1 MKSLGILITFLFAF
15 QLSLL
20 AQNEYK
26 VFYYP
31 NGQKSS
37 EGFLVEGKPNGY
49 WKNYF
54 DTGVLKSEGNRKEF
68 QLDSTWKFFRLDGS
82 LQQSIEYQAN
92 VKTGVECYYDSLG
105 RKDRMITYLNDLK
118 NGPAVEYFFSGKEKI
133 SFNYV
138 NNQIEGKY
146 FEYAEDGRV
155 ITRRTY
161 KNGLIYSEE
170 KINRL
175 NKNGQRVGLWVDLR
189 ENGKLKEEGNY
200 LSGLKEGTFKV
211 YNKQGELL
219 KFEFY
224 EFGVLKENKEETEF
238 VKIEKFYDEKGRVT
252 ERGGRKNGLK
262 HGTFQTLD
270 STGNIIFSRLYLND
284 IKQAEGK
291 FDTLNREIGEWK
303 YFFPNGSLRSS
314 GSYSNGKKTGD
325 WKYYFENGKLEQS
338 GKYDNNFISGKWL
351 WYYSNGILLREEFY
365 RKGKLD
371 GRYIENDS
379 LGNIVLEG
387 DYADG
392 LKQGKWFRFINDHK
406 EEGEYIDD
414 ERNSVWI
421 FTHSNGNKMFEGKFE
436 LGVAVGKHEYYYF
449 DGKPEMKGGYEG
461 GELDGDWMYFDEEG
475 NYINTVTYQ
484 GGKLYKVD
492 GIKLKERK

>member
-1 MKSLGILITFLFAF
+1 MKPHGILITLLLAF
-15 QLSLL
+15 QFSLFG
-20 AQNEYK
+20 QNEFK

-37 EGFLVEGKPNGY
+37 EGFLVEGKPDGY

-54 DTGVLKSEGNRKEF
+54 DTGVIKSEGNRKEF
-68 QLDSTWKFFRLDGS
+68 QLDSTWKFYRLDAS
-82 LQQSIEYQAN
+82 LQQSIEYKAN
-92 VKTGVECYYDSLG
+92 VKYGEESYYDSLG
-105 RKDRMITYLNDLK
+105 RKERTTSYINDIK
-118 NGPAVEYFFSGKEKI
+118 SGPAGEYYSSGKQKKA
-133 SFNYV
+133 FNYV
-138 NNQIEGKY
+138 NNQMEGKY
-146 FEYAEDGRV
+146 FEYAEDGRI

-170 KINRL
+170 KINRF
-175 NKNGQRVGLWVDLR
+175 NKNGQRVGLWIDLR

-211 YNKQGELL
+211 YNKQGEFL

-224 EFGVLKENKEETEF
+224 ELGVLKENTEETEF
-238 VKIEKFYDEKGRVT
+238 VKIEKFYDEKGRVI
-252 ERGGRKNGLK
+252 ERGGTKNGLK

-284 IKQAEGK
+284 LKQSEGRY
-291 FDTLNREIGEWK
+291 DTLNREIGEWK

-338 GKYDNNFISGKWL
+338 GKYDNNLISGKWL
-351 WYYSNGILLREEFY
+351 WYYSSGIVLREEHY

-371 GRYIENDS
+371 GHYIENDS
-379 LGNIVLEG
+379 IGNVVLEG
-387 DYADG
+387 DFEDD
-392 LKQGKWFRFINDHK
+392 LRQGKWFRFINDHK
-406 EEGEYIDD
+406 EAGEYIDD
-414 ERNSVWI
+414 ERNGPWT
-421 FTHSNGNKMFEGKFE
+421 FTHSNGNKMFEGTFE
-436 LGVAVGKHEYYYF
+436 LGVAVGQHDYF
-449 DGKPEMKGGYEG
+449 YSNGKSEMRGSYVG
-461 GELDGDWMYFDEEG
+461 GELDGDWMYFDEDG

>member
-1 MKSLGILITFLFAF
+1 MKSLGILITLLFAF
-15 QLSLL
+15 QFNLK
-20 AQNEYK
+20 AQIEYK

-37 EGFLVEGKPNGY
+37 EGTLVEGKPNGF

-54 DTGVLKSEGNRKEF
+54 DTGVLKSEGNRRDF
-68 QLDSTWKFFRLDGS
+68 QLDSTWKFFRVDGS
-82 LQQSIEYQAN
+82 LQQSIEYKSN
-92 VKTGVECYYDSLG
+92 VKSGEECFYDSLG
-105 RKDRMITYLNDLK
+105 RKERMTTYISDIK
-118 NGPAVEYFFSGKEKI
+118 SGPAKEYFTSGKEKI
-133 SFNYV
+133 SFNYI

-170 KINRL
+170 KINRY
-175 NKNGQRVGLWVDLR
+175 NKNGQRVGLWIDLR

-200 LSGLKEGTFKV
+200 LIGMKEGTFKV
-211 YNKQGELL
+211 YNKQGEFL

-224 EFGVLKENKEETEF
+224 ELGVLKENSEETEF
-238 VKIEKFYDEKGRVT
+238 VKIEKFYDEKGRVI
-252 ERGGRKNGLK
+252 ERGGTKNGLK

-303 YFFPNGSLRSS
+303 YFFPNGSIRSS
-314 GSYSNGKKTGD
+314 GSYSNGKKIGD

-351 WYYSNGILLREEFY
+351 WYYPNGIVLREEYY

-371 GRYIENDS
+371 GHYIENDS
-379 LGNIVLEG
+379 LGKVVLEG

-406 EEGEYIDD
+406 EEGEYVDD
-414 ERNSVWI
+414 ERNGVWVY
-421 FTHSNGNKMFEGKFE
+421 TH
-436 LGVAVGKHEYYYF
+436 
-449 DGKPEMKGGYEG
+449 
-461 GELDGDWMYFDEEG
+461 
-475 NYINTVTYQ
+475 
-484 GGKLYKVD
+484 
-492 GIKLKERK
+492 

>member
-1 MKSLGILITFLFAF
+1 MKPHGILITLLLAF
-15 QLSLL
+15 QLSLF
-20 AQNEYK
+20 AQNEFK
-26 VFYYP
+26 VFYYS

-37 EGFLVEGKPNGY
+37 EGFLVEGKPDGY

-54 DTGVLKSEGNRKEF
+54 DTGVLKSEGNRKDF

-92 VKTGVECYYDSLG
+92 VKTGAECYYDSLG
-105 RKDRMITYLNDLK
+105 RKNRMITNLNDLK
-118 NGPAVEYFFSGKEKI
+118 NGPAAEYFSSGKQKT

-170 KINRL
+170 RINRYD
-175 NKNGQRVGLWVDLR
+175 KNAQRVGLWVDLR
-189 ENGKLKEEGNY
+189 ESGKLKEEGNY

-211 YNKQGELL
+211 YNKQGEFL

-252 ERGGRKNGLK
+252 ERGGTKNGLK

-270 STGNIIFSRLYLND
+270 STGKIIFSRLYLND

-421 FTHSNGNKMFEGKFE
+421 FTHSNENKMFEGRFE

-461 GELDGDWMYFDEEG
+461 GELEGDWMYFDEEG

>member
-1 MKSLGILITFLFAF
+1 MKPHGILITLLLAF
-15 QLSLL
+15 QLSLF
-20 AQNEYK
+20 AQNEFK

-37 EGFLVEGKPNGY
+37 EGFLVEGKPDGY

-54 DTGVLKSEGNRKEF
+54 DTGVIKSEGNRKEF
-68 QLDSTWKFFRLDGS
+68 QLDSTWKFYRLDAS
-82 LQQSIEYQAN
+82 LQQSIEYKAN
-92 VKTGVECYYDSLG
+92 VKYGEESYYDSLG
-105 RKDRMITYLNDLK
+105 RKERTTSYINDIK
-118 NGPAVEYFFSGKEKI
+118 SGPAGEYYSSGKQKKA
-133 SFNYV
+133 FNYV
-138 NNQIEGKY
+138 NNQMEGKY
-146 FEYAEDGRV
+146 FEYAEDGRI

-170 KINRL
+170 KINRF
-175 NKNGQRVGLWVDLR
+175 NKNGQRVGLWIDLR

-211 YNKQGELL
+211 YNKQGEFL

-224 EFGVLKENKEETEF
+224 ELGVLKENTEETEF
-238 VKIEKFYDEKGRVT
+238 VKIEKFYDEKGRVI
-252 ERGGRKNGLK
+252 ERGGTKNGLK

-284 IKQAEGK
+284 LKQSEGRY
-291 FDTLNREIGEWK
+291 DTLNREIGEWK

-338 GKYDNNFISGKWL
+338 GKYDNNLISGKWL
-351 WYYSNGILLREEFY
+351 WYYSSGIVLREEHY

-371 GRYIENDS
+371 GHYIENDS
-379 LGNIVLEG
+379 LGNVVLEG
-387 DYADG
+387 DFEDD
-392 LKQGKWFRFINDHK
+392 LRQGKWFRFINDHK
-406 EEGEYIDD
+406 EAGEYIDD
-414 ERNSVWI
+414 ERNGLWT
-421 FTHSNGNKMFEGKFE
+421 FTHSNGNKMFEGTFE
-436 LGVAVGKHEYYYF
+436 LGVAVGQHDYF
-449 DGKPEMKGGYEG
+449 YSNGKSEMRGSYVG

>member
-1 MKSLGILITFLFAF
+1 MKPHGILITLLLAF
-15 QLSLL
+15 QLSLF
-20 AQNEYK
+20 AQNEFK

-37 EGFLVEGKPNGY
+37 EGFLVEGKPDGY

-54 DTGVLKSEGNRKEF
+54 DTGVIKSEGNRKEF
-68 QLDSTWKFFRLDGS
+68 QLDSTWKFYRLDAS
-82 LQQSIEYQAN
+82 LQQTIEYKAN
-92 VKTGVECYYDSLG
+92 VKYGEESYYDSLG
-105 RKDRMITYLNDLK
+105 RKERTTSYINDIK
-118 NGPAVEYFFSGKEKI
+118 SGPAGEYYSSGKQKI
-133 SFNYV
+133 AFNYV

-146 FEYAEDGRV
+146 FEYAEDGRI
-155 ITRRTY
+155 ITRRAY

-170 KINRL
+170 KINRF
-175 NKNGQRVGLWVDLR
+175 NKNGQRVGLWIDLR

-211 YNKQGELL
+211 YNKQGEFL

-224 EFGVLKENKEETEF
+224 ELGVLKENTEETEF
-238 VKIEKFYDEKGRVT
+238 VKIEKFYDEKGRVI
-252 ERGGRKNGLK
+252 ERGGTKNGLK

-284 IKQAEGK
+284 LKQSEGRY
-291 FDTLNREIGEWK
+291 DTLNREIGEWK

-338 GKYDNNFISGKWL
+338 GKYDNNLISGKWL
-351 WYYSNGILLREEFY
+351 WYYSSGIVLREEYY

-371 GRYIENDS
+371 GHYIENDS
-379 LGNIVLEG
+379 LGNVVLEG
-387 DYADG
+387 DFEDD
-392 LKQGKWFRFINDHK
+392 LRQGKWFRFINDHK
-406 EEGEYIDD
+406 EAGEYIDD
-414 ERNSVWI
+414 ERNSLWT
-421 FTHSNGNKMFEGKFE
+421 FTHSNGNKMFEGTFE
-436 LGVAVGKHEYYYF
+436 LGVAVGQHDYF
-449 DGKPEMKGGYEG
+449 YSNGKSEMRGSYVG
-461 GELDGDWMYFDEEG
+461 GELDGDWMYFDEDG